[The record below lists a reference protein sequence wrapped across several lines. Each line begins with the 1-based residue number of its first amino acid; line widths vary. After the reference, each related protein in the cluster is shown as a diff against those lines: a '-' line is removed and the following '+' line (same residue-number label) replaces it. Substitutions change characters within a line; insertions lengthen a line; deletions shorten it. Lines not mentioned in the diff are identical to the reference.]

1 MDGRREPSA
10 DAKAPKSSTSSQQAA
25 RELILSNP
33 NPSPPSVT
41 PNDGIR
47 TTISQ
52 TSTKYY
58 DYSDNL
64 ATTCDPAA
72 RLPGLRQPP
81 KPPFDDDDNVS
92 VSTDASC
99 GSDLSW
105 ETGSETGRKGRKGKK
120 KGVARVARKVSKF
133 SKRLLKWLAWFA
145 SRLAF
150 WAAQNAAV
158 AAEWAAEEA
167 ELAAKVSK
175 RLAGGLTR
183 RKRGRR

>member
-1 MDGRREPSA
+1 MDGHPSA
-10 DAKAPKSSTSSQQAA
+10 DATAPKSSSQQAA

-33 NPSPPSVT
+33 NPT
-41 PNDGIR
+41 PGYAERRYSDSER
-47 TTISQ
+47 TNNLP
-52 TSTKYY
+52 TKDH
-58 DYSDNL
+58 DYSDDL

-72 RLPGLRQPP
+72 RLRPP

-133 SKRLLKWLAWFA
+133 SKRLLKWLAWFV

-167 ELAAKVSK
+167 ELAAKVSPASD
-175 RLAGGLTR
+175 RD
-183 RKRGRR
+183 RGREH